1 MRHAASGRHA
11 DGRAPRGAAR
21 RRLLGAFAAAPL
33 AGALGGCLGLGEVP
47 AHVYYELDDLG
58 GTPPAAGARVEHTLL
73 VAGSAANGLLDSTA
87 LAFSRAAGARQQYQF
102 ASWSERP
109 AQRIARLMARRL
121 REAQVFR
128 DVVAETAPVRG
139 DWLLE
144 LQLEQLFHDDATPPG
159 EARIEVAVDLVDRLA
174 RRSIARRRFAQHEP
188 LTVESAAQAVAA
200 FDRALTRLLDEAS
213 AWVLAQA
220 ARSPA

>member
-1 MRHAASGRHA
+1 M
-11 DGRAPRGAAR
+11 
-21 RRLLGAFAAAPL
+21 LGAFAAAPL
-33 AGALGGCLGLGEVP
+33 AGALAGCVGLGEAP
-47 AHVYYELDDLG
+47 AHVYYELDDLGG

-73 VAGSAANGLLDSTA
+73 VAGSAVNGLLDSTA

-144 LQLEQLFHDDATPPG
+144 LQLEQLFHDDAAPPG
-159 EARIEVAVDLVDRLA
+159 EARIEVTADLVDRLA
-174 RRSIARRRFAQHEP
+174 RRSIARRRFVQREP
-188 LTVESAAQAVAA
+188 LAGESAAQAVAA

-220 ARSPA
+220 ARPPG